1 MKRAQIYLDDA
12 EYDALREAA
21 FKRRESISAVL
32 RQLIQI
38 SIVGKAKSRRKRY
51 AAGLLEMAGILHEAK
66 ANVSERHDDYLWGDA
81 P

>member
-12 EYDALREAA
+12 EYEALRAAA

-38 SIVGKAKSRRKRY
+38 SIVGKSKSRRKRY
-51 AAGLLEMAGILHEAK
+51 AAGLLEMAGILHETK
-66 ANVSERHDDYLWGDA
+66 SDVSQRHDDYLWGDA